1 MAEAKD
7 AGGLRPIAGMRI
19 AVAPSGVGYEGRP
32 DLLLAAFDEGATVAG
47 VLTTSRMAAAPVRWT
62 RARLLGNAA
71 PRGLVVNA
79 GNANCYTGAQ
89 GEADVR
95 QTAAHAAA
103 LTGCRPEEIFI
114 ASTGSIGKPLDMPLL
129 CEGLGIA
136 HRKLGDDAWAEA
148 AAAIMTTDRF
158 PKAAGGDTR
167 IGDTVVRLQGI
178 TKGSTMIAPHM
189 ATTLSFLFTDAR
201 IPAPVLQ
208 AALTDAADETYNR
221 MSVDNTQSTND
232 TILIFAT
239 GAAAGHPAVEDAGD
253 PVFAA
258 FRAALHGLLDNLSR
272 CILDDGRGTNPLIE
286 ICVTGADTRDAA
298 RQVGRCIAES
308 HLIRSTVGAG
318 KPFQL
323 GRIVASVGM
332 AGEKF
337 DPDRF
342 TLALGGAVLGRGSE
356 FPGGPRVDL
365 GPYIRDGVLRIDVD
379 LGIGDGTATTRAV
392 ARPE

>member
-1 MAEAKD
+1 MAGAKD
-7 AGGLRPIAGMRI
+7 AGGLRPIAGMRL

-148 AAAIMTTDRF
+148 ATAIMTTDRF

-232 TILIFAT
+232 TILVFAT
-239 GAAAGHPAVEDAGD
+239 GGAAGHPAVEDADD

-258 FRAALHGLLDNLSR
+258 FRAALHGLLDSLSR

-332 AGEKF
+332 AGEKV

-365 GPYIRDGVLRIDVD
+365 APYIRDGVLRIDVD

>member
-1 MAEAKD
+1 MAGAKD
-7 AGGLRPIAGMRI
+7 VGGLRPIAGMRL

-95 QTAAHAAA
+95 QTAA
-103 LTGCRPEEIFI
+103 
-114 ASTGSIGKPLDMPLL
+114 LL
-129 CEGLGIA
+129 CEGLGVA
-136 HRKLGDDAWAEA
+136 HRKLGDAGWAEA

-232 TILIFAT
+232 TILVFAT
-239 GAAAGHPAVEDAGD
+239 GGAAGHPAVEDVDD

-258 FRAALHGLLDNLSR
+258 FRAALHGLLDSLSR

-332 AGEKF
+332 AGEKV

-365 GPYIRDGVLRIDVD
+365 DPNIRDGVLRIDVD